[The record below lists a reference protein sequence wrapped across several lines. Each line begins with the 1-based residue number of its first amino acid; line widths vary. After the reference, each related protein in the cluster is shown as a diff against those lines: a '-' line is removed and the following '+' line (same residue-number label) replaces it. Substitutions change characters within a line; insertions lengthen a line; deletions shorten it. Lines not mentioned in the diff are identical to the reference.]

1 MIVEEVAAPTKK
13 YEAPQPGRAGT
24 PWRAAARLA
33 RRDVRRNPGRTALI
47 AGLLALPL
55 AIVTLWLVSYA
66 TQLQPLSG
74 VENRLPAGIEAELS
88 YLGAPVLQDG
98 PDFTDHETLV
108 DPPEEEATW
117 AATQAALL
125 DVLPDARGRMTTNC
139 ASHYLTASA
148 RWANVCTYLPVG
160 GGNGDIVGTAPQA
173 PDEMLVAAG
182 TGPTVGDE
190 IETVL
195 DGVTRTYRVVGTFEP
210 GDWSG
215 DEPLVAAADDTV
227 AAGGSLSL
235 VAPQVGWADV
245 VRLNEAGFLARAR
258 AAILEDPDP
267 SRIPFHTQGYVAY
280 QDATTS
286 DADLAIVA
294 LAIAAVVLLLV
305 LVVAPSHVV
314 GVRRSTRTYALLG
327 VTGADARTLRA
338 IVLLGAALQGLIT
351 AAAGIALGLAVSFG
365 IAAVA
370 PNALTGSPQPV
381 LVPWTWLAALACVA
395 VATVVVA
402 ALVPARTAART
413 DVVRVLA
420 GRRGEA
426 PGRRRTPVLGLALV
440 SAGLGSGV
448 WAALSTDR
456 TGVVIALLAFVIG
469 MLLCSGALVDLVAR
483 LVAPRVGLPMRLALR
498 DAVRHRSRSVA
509 AITAVM
515 AAAGALVGTAA
526 LIESHDVHAAAV
538 TVHRAQHGSVV
549 VQRSSEGREGAI
561 DEVVA
566 AVREADPGADLGTV
580 LVPGVRLPGVPH
592 PVALGWSH
600 GDVVV
605 SPDPAQQCP
614 AFVDGA
620 DVTVDEMERLR
631 ESDVRCAPQVQEYGS
646 TWSTSVFIDDG
657 TWVAASGLPGAA
669 EAAAQLAE
677 GTAIVRDPV
686 ALHEGGELH
695 LTFTRYDSDGEAARR
710 TSVDVPGVVSPTLRQ
725 TSYEAIVPPAV
736 AEALGVEAVP
746 DGLIALPSSDST
758 RDAVEAAARTAMS
771 GAGWVSVEDHRGQV
785 GPLLAAILPGSA
797 VVLGFGV
804 AGLVLLLL
812 AGESRA
818 DLAVM
823 SAVGAAPRTRRRLAA
838 AQAGTLVTIGT
849 VLGAILGIAV
859 AAAFIALSA
868 RQYDYVDPSWAF
880 VVPWASVAAVMVAL
894 PAAAWGTGWSTTRSR
909 LPAPSDVR

>member
-1 MIVEEVAAPTKK
+1 MIGEDLAAPTR
-13 YEAPQPGRAGT
+13 ERDVRRLGRART

-33 RRDVRRNPGRTALI
+33 RRDVRRNPRRTALI

-55 AIVTLWLVSYA
+55 AIVTLWLVTYA

-74 VENRLPAGIEAELS
+74 AENRVPAGSEAELS
-88 YLGAPVLQDG
+88 YLGVPVLQDG
-98 PDFTDHETLV
+98 PDFTDHETLA

-117 AATQAALL
+117 AETKAALL
-125 DVLPDARGRMTTNC
+125 DALPEARGRMTAEC
-139 ASHYLTASA
+139 VSHYLTVSV
-148 RWANVCTYLPVG
+148 RWASVCTYLPVG
-160 GGNGDIVGTAPQA
+160 GGNGDIVGKAPQE
-173 PDEMLVAAG
+173 PDEILVPAG
-182 TGPTVGDE
+182 TGTAVGDE

-195 DGVTRTYRVVGTFEP
+195 DGVTSTFRVVGTFVP
-210 GDWSG
+210 DDWHP
-215 DEPLVAAADDTV
+215 DELLVAAPDDTV
-227 AAGGSLSL
+227 VAAGSLSL
-235 VAPQVGWADV
+235 VAPEVRWDDV
-245 VRLNEAGFLARAR
+245 VRLNEAGFLVRAR

-267 SRIPFHTQGYVAY
+267 SRIPFHTQGYVAH
-280 QDATTS
+280 QEPTTS

-314 GVRRSTRTYALLG
+314 GVRRSTRTYALLA
-327 VTGADARTLRA
+327 VTGADARTLRS
-338 IVLLGAALQGLIT
+338 IVLLGAALQGVIT
-351 AAAGIALGLAVSFG
+351 AGAGIALGLAVAFG

-370 PNALTGSPQPV
+370 PNALTGNPQPV

-395 VATVVVA
+395 VATVVAA

-426 PGRRRTPVLGLALV
+426 PGRLRTPALGLVLV
-440 SAGLGSGV
+440 SVGLGAGV
-448 WAALSTDR
+448 WSALTADR
-456 TGVVIALLAFVIG
+456 AGVVIALLAFVTG
-469 MLLCSGALVDLVAR
+469 MLLCSGALVDLTAR

-498 DAVRHRSRSVA
+498 DAVRHRSRSIA

-526 LIESHDVHAAAV
+526 LIESHDLHAATV
-538 TVHRAQHGSVV
+538 TVHRAQHGAVV
-549 VQRSSEGREGAI
+549 VQRSSEGREGVI
-561 DEVVA
+561 DEVVT
-566 AVREADPGADLGTV
+566 AVREADPGAALGTV

-592 PVALGWSH
+592 PVALGRSL
-600 GDVVV
+600 GDVAV
-605 SPDPAQQCP
+605 SPDPALQCP

-620 DVTVDEMERLR
+620 EVTVEETDWLR
-631 ESDVRCAPQVQEYGS
+631 DNDARCAPQSEDYGS
-646 TWSTSVFIDDG
+646 TWSASVFIDDG

-677 GTAIVRDPV
+677 GTAVVRDPV
-686 ALHEGGELH
+686 ALHEGGAVH
-695 LTFTRYDSDGEAARR
+695 LTFTRYDSEGETAQQ
-710 TSVDVPGVVSPTLRQ
+710 TSAEVPGVVSPALRQ
-725 TSYEAIVPPAV
+725 TSYEAIIPPAV
-736 AEALGVEAVP
+736 AEALGVEAVA

-758 RDAVEAAARTAMS
+758 RDPIEAAARTAMS
-771 GAGWVSVEDHRGQV
+771 DAGWVNVEDHRGRV
-785 GPLLAAILPGSA
+785 GPLLTGILSGSS

-838 AQAGTLVTIGT
+838 AQAGTLVVIGT

-868 RQYDYVDPSWAF
+868 RKYDYVDPSWAF
-880 VVPWASVAAVMVAL
+880 VVPWASVVAVMVAL
-894 PAAAWGTGWSTTRSR
+894 PAAAWVTGWVTTRSR